1 MGPALVGV
9 VSAAVANGMLQKQGL
24 TAETATAEQIDAI
37 NAASSPFGIVSI
49 LLIIGIGA
57 VLFFA
62 VLPRTLKGKN
72 LSI

>member
-1 MGPALVGV
+1 M
-9 VSAAVANGMLQKQGL
+9 VSATVANGMLRSQGL

-57 VLFFA
+57 VLFFG
-62 VLPRTLKGKN
+62 VLPRTLKGKD